1 MLKHSTLHSTKIS
14 SFRNAWNPLLQFT
27 ITLKYVYIV
36 DLYIQINTTYK
47 NLSGQFLIPTNS
59 VAESETPSPYIH
71 PRMPDPL

>member
-36 DLYIQINTTYK
+36 DL
-47 NLSGQFLIPTNS
+47 
-59 VAESETPSPYIH
+59 
-71 PRMPDPL
+71 